1 MKIQGH
7 CLGPG
12 LGFLTPCLKK
22 NFRLSFS
29 PNQLLPF
36 LSLMSENVFLDN
48 LHGTYTLNL
57 NNSFTSSSVTSFL
70 PNSQMSQMSCCL
82 SGCSSQRTRKVAG
95 YISQLYLSLTPS
107 LGHYPVH
114 LPFAML
120 FLIFCLKGTKLG
132 VVADAEILVLEAEMG
147 GSQIKPGR

>member
-12 LGFLTPCLKK
+12 LGFLRPCLKK
-22 NFRLSFS
+22 NFRLLFS

-48 LHGTYTLNL
+48 LTALTRLILIILSHRHLLLVSYQTLK
-57 NNSFTSSSVTSFL
+57 
-70 PNSQMSQMSCCL
+70 CCKCL
-82 SGCSSQRTRKVAG
+82 FAYLACSSQRTRKVAG
-95 YISQLYLSLTPS
+95 YISQLYLLLTPS

-120 FLIFCLKGTKLG
+120 LIFCLKGTNLG